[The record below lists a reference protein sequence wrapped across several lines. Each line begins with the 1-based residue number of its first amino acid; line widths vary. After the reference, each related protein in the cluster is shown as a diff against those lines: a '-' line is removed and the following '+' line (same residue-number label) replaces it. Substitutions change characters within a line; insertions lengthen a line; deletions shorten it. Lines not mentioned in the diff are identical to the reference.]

1 MLGGLAECSQQGI
14 HLLQGEE
21 MVPNELSPLH
31 AKAVDVRDSVPNNP
45 AIQYTLRCPYYWVVG
60 LKAWHCSGSEAPL
73 CHHYVLSLT
82 HRGILSLIHRQSTC
96 PPGDFAGIE
105 ILGRGHVIQTCC
117 WLPQMFV
124 AAAFGA
130 KLWSCEYRQVVENGY
145 VCARVRAL
153 VNHLGFA
160 IEITYAPMH
169 NIIIYV
175 YTTCAYD
182 LFHVYLQHPAM
193 QLEACNSFGWEKNRF
208 FLQKDAQVGAVHGH
222 MASWQQS
229 WWPWVTLGH
238 HGSPWVTIINDL
250 EFSMVS
256 ISSIHHPI
264 HPWQVG
270 LGTCQWF
277 RTGGPS
283 SGAEDDSTSD
293 RWRWIWA
300 RKVQRRQREI
310 WMFGTVEGHDSSWFV
325 MF

>member
-1 MLGGLAECSQQGI
+1 MFPTGI

-31 AKAVDVRDSVPNNP
+31 AKAVDVRDSVPNSP
-45 AIQYTLRCPYYWVVG
+45 AIQYTLRCPYYWVTG

-82 HRGILSLIHRQSTC
+82 HRGILSLIHRHSTC

-105 ILGRGHVIQTCC
+105 IPGRGHVIQTCC

-169 NIIIYV
+169 NIHVHNMCLWFIPCIS
-175 YTTCAYD
+175 TTSSHATWS
-182 LFHVYLQHPAM
+182 LQFFWVEKKQIFPSKRCSGRSCSWTHGILPAI
-193 QLEACNSFGWEKNRF
+193 LVT
-208 FLQKDAQVGAVHGH
+208 LGH
-222 MASWQQS
+222 LGS
-229 WWPWVTLGH
+229 PWVTLGH
-238 HGSPWVTIINDL
+238 HGSPWVTMINDSN